1 MKIIT
6 SNDDDFLYQ
15 QLLRLLYQI
24 KLVQGTT
31 SLQSTLRRHTS
42 LKIYL
47 IQKQI
52 DRIKEIEEKYFTSD
66 GLNYTVIQFEN
77 KKQSLQK

>member
-6 SNDDDFLYQ
+6 SSEDDFLYQ

-24 KLVQGTT
+24 KLVQGGTAL
-31 SLQSTLRRHTS
+31 SSTLRRHTS

-47 IQKQI
+47 IEKQI
-52 DRIKEIEEKYFTSD
+52 EKIKTIEERYFTPQ
-66 GLNYTVIQFEN
+66 GLNHVVIHHDNQKE
-77 KKQSLQK
+77 SLQN